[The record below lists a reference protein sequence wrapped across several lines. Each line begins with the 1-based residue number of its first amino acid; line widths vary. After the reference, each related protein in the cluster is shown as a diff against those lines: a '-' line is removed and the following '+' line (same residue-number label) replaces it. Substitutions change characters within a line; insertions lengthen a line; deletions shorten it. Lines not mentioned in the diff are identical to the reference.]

1 MDRRIGVILSYILM
15 VFEVLST
22 LLLTPYIIRTLG
34 QAEYGVYKLSAA
46 VNAYLLLLDLGVGN
60 AITRYVAKFRA
71 ENNLSQGRKFMGI
84 ATIFYIIIAAIA
96 IIVGIILVLLF
107 PSIFSTG
114 LTSNEVALGQ
124 RLLAITMINSA
135 VTLGTAAYT
144 NAIIAYEHFVISKGS
159 SILQIICRMILTYIV
174 LRIGMG
180 SMGIVV
186 VNLLMTVVCRGFFV
200 VYTLFVIKLKPLF
213 KGIEYSFIK
222 EVIRYSSLIFLQMV
236 ATQING
242 TVDQVLIGALV
253 TASSSI
259 LAVYGIGTQIVQY
272 FQSMGSAFNG
282 VLMPGIVR
290 LVELDSSPQK
300 LTEEM
305 IRIGRI
311 IFMMLVII
319 WMGFLVN
326 GQDFIILWAG
336 QDNQQAYYVAIIL
349 MSAQLFILTEMV
361 GSQILWALN
370 QHKEQAILKILIVV
384 LNVFLTIILIKWNP
398 LIGATLGTF
407 ISLTLG
413 DILIMNLLFWK
424 KLHINLWRYYRGLLK
439 GVLIC
444 AVIAGISGKVVSYFM
459 PDGWIGL
466 IGCISVMVIVYGV
479 TMICFGMNDYEKQL
493 VKSIFYKIRR
503 KE

>member
-1 MDRRIGVILSYILM
+1 
-15 VFEVLST
+15 
-22 LLLTPYIIRTLG
+22 
-34 QAEYGVYKLSAA
+34 
-46 VNAYLLLLDLGVGN
+46 
-60 AITRYVAKFRA
+60 
-71 ENNLSQGRKFMGI
+71 
-84 ATIFYIIIAAIA
+84 
-96 IIVGIILVLLF
+96 
-107 PSIFSTG
+107 
-114 LTSNEVALGQ
+114 
-124 RLLAITMINSA
+124 
-135 VTLGTAAYT
+135 
-144 NAIIAYEHFVISKGS
+144 
-159 SILQIICRMILTYIV
+159 
-174 LRIGMG
+174 
-180 SMGIVV
+180 
-186 VNLLMTVVCRGFFV
+186 
-200 VYTLFVIKLKPLF
+200 
-213 KGIEYSFIK
+213 
-222 EVIRYSSLIFLQMV
+222 
-236 ATQING
+236 
-242 TVDQVLIGALV
+242 
-253 TASSSI
+253 
-259 LAVYGIGTQIVQY
+259 
-272 FQSMGSAFNG
+272 MGSAFNG